1 MAKQTFQEKVAA
13 AGPYLRDII
22 FGAHDA
28 LLTNIGIVT
37 GFVAALQS
45 GHLIIMAALIDVFI
59 SAFAMAFGTYLS
71 RTSESEYLEG
81 QLDKEKHTALQDAL
95 ANPISAAVVMWFTYV
110 VAGFIPLIP
119 FFFNLEPA
127 LSLRYGTVLA
137 MLVFFTVGAFKGMIT
152 KTSPWKSGFQFLCFG
167 AFAAVVG
174 YLIGSYGQHL
184 VQ

>member
-28 LLTNIGIVT
+28 LLTNIGVVT
-37 GFVAALQS
+37 GFVAALQDS
-45 GHLIIMAALIDVFI
+45 RLIIMAALIDVII

-81 QLDKEKHTALQDAL
+81 HLDKEKHTALQDAL

-119 FFFNLEPA
+119 FFFPIEPA
-127 LSLRYGTVLA
+127 VSLKYGIVLA
-137 MLVFFTVGAFKGMIT
+137 MIVFFTVGAFKGLIT
-152 KTSPWKSGFQFLCFG
+152 KTSAIKSGLQFLGFG
-167 AFAAVVG
+167 AFAAAVG
-174 YLIGSYGQHL
+174 YLIGSYGQHFIR
-184 VQ
+184 